1 MFLKNVGN
9 FLKKHRQ
16 LFYYTKYIRKQSKI
30 YTEENLITYGRNFHY
45 IRKKIPTHSDIYFIN
60 LKPIKNKNI

>member
-1 MFLKNVGN
+1 MFFHVGS
-9 FLKKHRQ
+9 FFITQ
-16 LFYYTKYIRKQSKI
+16 KYIRKQSKI